1 MSAVGS
7 GVLTNRDGLVARGP
21 AGLREL
27 VLEVVEAGLWAA
39 DPAAAVRR
47 AVRAGEA
54 GAVVVDG
61 VEHRPGRGGRVLV
74 VGAGK
79 ASARIAATLEE
90 VLGETIAGG
99 IVIAPSGHAGTLRR
113 IDLLAGGHPL
123 PTHASRRAAARL
135 MRLAGTVGPDDV
147 VLACFTGG
155 SSALACLPADGVA
168 FDEKR
173 DLHRLL
179 LRSGAAIREVNTVR
193 KHVSRLKGGRLAAA
207 LQGAAI
213 VNLTVSDVAGDPLD
227 AITDP
232 TVPDT
237 TTAADAVGVLHAYDL
252 WDLVAPSIRSHLSD
266 PDRAESPPLDGLRIE
281 SRILVTGA
289 DVAEAMVG
297 RSEQLGV
304 PAHIVSTAM
313 EGESREIGSALAA
326 IAAEVHDHGR
336 PFASPCVLVGAGGE
350 TTVTLPAS
358 EEFGAG
364 GPNQAA
370 ALGAALRIGMGRAIA
385 AAFVDTDGMDGGT
398 RRAGAL
404 VDGSTLE
411 RAQALGVDLRLALRR
426 HRSSEALAR
435 IGDAIVTGR
444 TGSNAND
451 LFAIAVGDRHGR
463 RTEL

>member
-1 MSAVGS
+1 MSSVGS
-7 GVLTNRDGLVARGP
+7 GALTNRDGLLARGP

-27 VLEVVEAGLWAA
+27 VLEVVEAGLRAA

-47 AVRAGEA
+47 TVRRGDAG
-54 GAVVVDG
+54 GVVVDG
-61 VEHRPGRGGRVLV
+61 VEHRPGPGGRVLV

-79 ASARIAATLEE
+79 ATARIAATLEE
-90 VLGETIAGG
+90 ELGDSIHGG
-99 IVIAPSGHAGTLRR
+99 VVIAPSGHAAALGR
-113 IDLLAGGHPL
+113 IDLLAGGHPV
-123 PTHASRRAAARL
+123 PTPASRRGAAAL
-135 MRLAGTVGPDDV
+135 MHLARTVGPADV

-155 SSALACLPADGVA
+155 SSALACLPPDGVG

-193 KHVSRLKGGRLAAA
+193 KHVSRLKGGRLAKAFG
-207 LQGAAI
+207 GATI

-232 TVPDT
+232 TVLDT
-237 TTAADAVGVLHAYDL
+237 TTAADAVAVLHAYDL
-252 WDLVAPSIRSHLSD
+252 WDAVAPSIRTHLSTPGQAD
-266 PDRAESPPLDGLRIE
+266 SPALDALPIH

-289 DVAEAMVG
+289 DVAARMAA
-297 RSEQLGV
+297 RSQELGV
-304 PAHIVSTAM
+304 PAHVVSTAM
-313 EGESREIGSALAA
+313 EGESREIGAALAA

-336 PFASPCVLVGAGGE
+336 PFAAPCVLVGAGGE
-350 TTVTLPAS
+350 TTVTLRPS

-370 ALGAALRIGMGRAIA
+370 ALGAVLRLGAGRAVA
-385 AAFVDTDGMDGGT
+385 AAFLDTDGMDGGT
-398 RRAGAL
+398 DQAGAL

-411 RAQALGVDLRLALRR
+411 RAEALGVDLRMALRR
-426 HRSSEALAR
+426 HRSSEALVR
-435 IGDAIVTGR
+435 IGDAIVTGQ

-451 LFAIAVGDRHGR
+451 LFAIAVGAGAARDGL
-463 RTEL
+463 T

>member
-1 MSAVGS
+1 MNVLGS
-7 GVLTNRDGLVARGP
+7 GVLTNRDGLVARRP
-21 AGLREL
+21 AALREL
-27 VLEVVEAGLWAA
+27 VLDIVEAGLRAA

-47 AVRAGEA
+47 AVRPGDAG
-54 GAVVVDG
+54 GVVVDD
-61 VEHRPGRGGRVLV
+61 VEHRPRRGGRVLV
-74 VGAGK
+74 LGAGK
-79 ASARIAATLEE
+79 ASTRIAATLED

-99 IVIAPSGHAGTLRR
+99 IVIAPSGHAAALSR
-113 IDLLAGGHPL
+113 IDLLAGGHPV
-123 PTHASRRAAARL
+123 PTHASRRAAARM
-135 MRLAGTVGPDDV
+135 MRFARTVRPADV

-155 SSALACLPADGVA
+155 SSALACLPAEGVS
-168 FDEKR
+168 FEEKR

-179 LRSGAAIREVNTVR
+179 LRSGAPIREVNTVR

-232 TVPDT
+232 TVADS

-252 WDLVAPSIRSHLSD
+252 WDAVAPSIRSHLSD
-266 PDRAESPPLDGLRIE
+266 PSRAESPALDGLPIQ
-281 SRILVTGA
+281 SRILVTGV
-289 DVAEAMVG
+289 DVADAMVS
-297 RSEQLGV
+297 RSEALGV
-304 PAHIVSTAM
+304 PAHVVSTAM
-313 EGESREIGSALAA
+313 EGESREIGAALAA
-326 IAAEVHDHGR
+326 IAVEVHDHGR
-336 PFASPCVLVGAGGE
+336 PFAAPCVLVGAGGE
-350 TTVTLPAS
+350 TTETLRPS

-370 ALGAALRIGMGRAIA
+370 ALGAALRIGVGRAIA
-385 AAFVDTDGMDGGT
+385 AAFLDTDGMDGGT

-435 IGDAIVTGR
+435 IGDAIVTGQ
-444 TGSNAND
+444 TGTNAND
-451 LFAIAVGDRHGR
+451 LFAIAVGAEHAR
-463 RTEL
+463 RAGL